1 MKFPLSWLNDYVDI
15 KDISAKDYAH
25 ALTMS
30 GSKVEGVENAGDE
43 IKNVVVGKLLDV
55 KKHQN
60 SDHLNICSVDI
71 GEAEPTQIVTGAQ
84 NIKTGDYVPVAKHN
98 SYLPGGIHITK
109 GKLRGEV
116 SNGMLCSYQELGLS
130 KEDVPYAAED
140 GILILPEPI
149 EPGKDITE
157 VFGLNEDVIEFEITS
172 NRPDC
177 FSVIG
182 LARET
187 AVTFGRPLDIKVPV
201 VKGGA
206 GNVNDMAKVT
216 VKDKDCLRYAA
227 RVIKNVKIGESPKWM
242 RDRLQLSG
250 IRSINNIVDITNYVL
265 LEYGQPMHAFNLE
278 DLEDGEIVVRKAENG
293 EKITTLDG
301 IERQL
306 DDSALVICDKHK
318 PVCVAGVMGG
328 ENSEVRETSNAILF
342 ECATFDGTSVRLTA
356 KKLGL
361 RTEAS
366 SRYEKGLDVNNVIPA
381 INRACEL
388 VEMLGA
394 GEVADEII
402 DVVNCDYKP
411 NVIELRP
418 EKINAFLGTDISR
431 EEMVKILTSLD
442 FEIVGND
449 IKVPSFRP
457 DVEREADVAEE
468 IARIYGY
475 NNITS
480 TPLRGETTK
489 GLKTRSQKVEDI
501 IHSAL
506 VAQGMYE
513 TMSFSFIGPKLF
525 NMINSNDEKLKKAV
539 VITNPLGEDTSIMRT
554 TLLPSLL
561 NTLAFNHSHRNES
574 AEIYEFANVYIA
586 QDGEKLPDEHKN
598 IALGMYGDY
607 DFYDL
612 KGIIENL
619 LSELKINGAEFVTCT
634 DNTTFHPGRCAKI
647 EKDGKTIGV
656 FGEVHPY
663 VAENFGIDR
672 KTYAAEL
679 DFNNLYELYSED
691 VKYKQLPKYPAV
703 TRDIAMLLD
712 DSINVYEIEKIIKKC
727 SGNILEGYKL
737 FDVYKGAQ
745 IPQGKKSVAYSVAF
759 RAEDRTLTDEEITE
773 VFNKI
778 LSKLEKELGAQLR

>member
-15 KDISAKDYAH
+15 KDIPAKEYAH
-25 ALTMS
+25 ELTMS

-71 GEAEPTQIVTGAQ
+71 GEEEPTQIVTGAQ

-98 SYLPGGIHITK
+98 SYLPGGVHITK
-109 GKLRGEV
+109 GKLRGEA
-116 SNGMLCSYQELGLS
+116 SNGMLCSYAELGLS
-130 KEDVPYAAED
+130 KEDVPYAADD

-149 EPGKDITE
+149 APGTDIKD
-157 VFGLNEDVIEFEITS
+157 VFGLDEDVIEFEITS

-187 AVTFGRPLDIKVPV
+187 AVTFGRPLNIKTPE

-206 GNVNDMAKVT
+206 GNVNDIAKVT

-242 RDRLQLSG
+242 KDRLQLSG

-278 DLEDGEIVVRKAENG
+278 DLEDGEIVVRKAEKG

-301 IERQL
+301 QERQL
-306 DDSALVICDKHK
+306 DESALLICDKHK

-342 ECATFDGTSVRLTA
+342 ESATFDGTSVRLTA

-381 INRACEL
+381 LNRACEL

-394 GEVADEII
+394 GKVADGII
-402 DVVNCDYKP
+402 DVVNCEYKP
-411 NVIELRP
+411 TVIELRP

-431 EEMVKILTSLD
+431 EEMVKILTDLD
-442 FEIVGND
+442 FEIDGNN
-449 IKVPSFRP
+449 IRVPSFRP

-475 NNITS
+475 NKIES
-480 TPLRGETTK
+480 TALRGETTK

-501 IHSAL
+501 IHSVL

-525 NMINSNDEKLKKAV
+525 DMINSNDEKLKKAV

-554 TLLPSLL
+554 TLLPSVL
-561 NTLAFNHSHRNES
+561 NTLSFNYARRNDS
-574 AEIYEFANVYIA
+574 AKIYEFANVYIPVE
-586 QDGEKLPDEHKN
+586 GEKLPDEHKN
-598 IALGMYGDY
+598 VVLGMYGDY
-607 DFYDL
+607 DFYDM
-612 KGIIENL
+612 KGIIEDL
-619 LSELKINGAEFVTCT
+619 LSVLKIKDAEYVTCT

-647 EKDGKTIGV
+647 EKDGRTIGV
-656 FGEVHPY
+656 FGEIHPY
-663 VAENFGIDR
+663 VSKNFGMDIR
-672 KTYAAEL
+672 VYAAEL
-679 DFNNLYELYSED
+679 DFNSLYEFYTED
-691 VKYKQLPKYPAV
+691 AKYKQLPKYPAV
-703 TRDIAMLLD
+703 SRDIAMLID

-745 IPQGKKSVAYSVAF
+745 IPKGKKSVAYSVTF
-759 RAEDRTLTDEEITE
+759 RADDRTLTDEEISE

-778 LSKLEKELGAQLR
+778 LAKLEKELNAQLR

>member
-71 GEAEPTQIVTGAQ
+71 GENEPTQIVTGAQ
-84 NIKTGDYVPVAKHN
+84 NIKVGDYVPVAKHN

-187 AVTFGRPLDIKVPV
+187 AVTFGRPLDIKTPI

-206 GNVNDMAKVT
+206 GDVSDIAKVT

-227 RVIKNVKIGESPKWM
+227 RVIKNVKIAESPKWM

-394 GEVADEII
+394 GEVADGII
-402 DVVNCDYKP
+402 DVVNCEYKP

-418 EKINAFLGTDISR
+418 EKINAFLGTDLSR
-431 EEMVKILTSLD
+431 EEMVKILTSLE
-442 FEIVGND
+442 FETDGNN

-489 GLKTRSQKVEDI
+489 GLKTRSQKVEDV

-574 AEIYEFANVYIA
+574 AKIYEFANVYIA
-586 QDGEKLPDEHKN
+586 KDGEKLPDEHKN
-598 IALGMYGDY
+598 IALGMYGGY

-619 LSELKINGAEFVTCT
+619 LSVLKIDDVEFLTCT

-647 EKDGKTIGV
+647 EKSGKTIGV
-656 FGEVHPY
+656 FGEIHPY
-663 VAENFGIDR
+663 VAENFGIDC

-679 DFNNLYELYSED
+679 DFNTLYELYSED

-703 TRDIAMLLD
+703 TRDMAMLLD
-712 DSINVYEIEKIIKKC
+712 DGINVYEIEKIIKKC

-745 IPQGKKSVAYSVAF
+745 IPHGKKSVAYSVTF
-759 RAEDRTLTDEEITE
+759 RAEDRTLTDDEITE

>member
-187 AVTFGRPLDIKVPV
+187 AVTFGRPLDIKAPV

-206 GNVNDMAKVT
+206 GNVNDIAKVT

-394 GEVADEII
+394 GEVADGII

-442 FEIVGND
+442 FEIEGND

-506 VAQGMYE
+506 IAQGMYE

-619 LSELKINGAEFVTCT
+619 LSELKINDAEFVTCT

-679 DFNNLYELYSED
+679 DFNTLYELYSED

>member
-15 KDISAKDYAH
+15 KDITAKEYAH
-25 ALTMS
+25 ELTMS

-71 GEAEPTQIVTGAQ
+71 GEEEPTQIVTGAQ

-98 SYLPGGIHITK
+98 SYLPGGVHITK
-109 GKLRGEV
+109 GKLRGEA
-116 SNGMLCSYQELGLS
+116 SNGMLCSYAELGLS
-130 KEDVPYAAED
+130 KEDVPYAADD

-149 EPGKDITE
+149 APGTDIKD
-157 VFGLNEDVIEFEITS
+157 VFGLDEDVIEFEITS

-187 AVTFGRPLDIKVPV
+187 AVTFGRPLNIKIPE

-206 GNVNDMAKVT
+206 GNVSDIAKVT

-242 RDRLQLSG
+242 KDRLQLSG

-278 DLEDGEIVVRKAENG
+278 DLEDGEIVVRKAEKG

-301 IERQL
+301 QERQL
-306 DDSALVICDKHK
+306 DESALLICDKHK

-342 ECATFDGTSVRLTA
+342 ESATFDGTSVRLTA

-381 INRACEL
+381 LNRACEL

-394 GEVADEII
+394 GKVADGII
-402 DVVNCDYKP
+402 DVVNCEYKP
-411 NVIELRP
+411 TVIELRP

-431 EEMVKILTSLD
+431 EEMVKILTDLD
-442 FEIVGND
+442 FEIDGNN
-449 IKVPSFRP
+449 IRVPSFRP

-475 NNITS
+475 NKIES
-480 TPLRGETTK
+480 TALRGETTK

-501 IHSAL
+501 IHSVL

-525 NMINSNDEKLKKAV
+525 DMINSNDEKLKKAV

-554 TLLPSLL
+554 TLLPSVL
-561 NTLAFNHSHRNES
+561 NTLSFNYARRNDS
-574 AEIYEFANVYIA
+574 AKIYEFANVYIPVE
-586 QDGEKLPDEHKN
+586 GEKLPDEHKN
-598 IALGMYGDY
+598 VVLGMYGDY
-607 DFYDL
+607 DFYDM
-612 KGIIENL
+612 KGIIEDL
-619 LSELKINGAEFVTCT
+619 LSVLKIKDAEYVTCT

-647 EKDGKTIGV
+647 VKDGRTIGV
-656 FGEVHPY
+656 FGEIHPY
-663 VAENFGIDR
+663 VSKNFGMDIR
-672 KTYAAEL
+672 VYAAEL
-679 DFNNLYELYSED
+679 DFNSLYEFYTED
-691 VKYKQLPKYPAV
+691 AKYKQLPKYPAV
-703 TRDIAMLLD
+703 SRDIAMLID

-745 IPQGKKSVAYSVAF
+745 IPKGKKSVAYSVTF
-759 RAEDRTLTDEEITE
+759 RADDRTLTDEEISE

-778 LSKLEKELGAQLR
+778 LAKLEKELNAQLR

>member
-15 KDISAKDYAH
+15 KDIPAKEYAH
-25 ALTMS
+25 ELTMS

-71 GEAEPTQIVTGAQ
+71 GEEEPTQIVTGAQ

-98 SYLPGGIHITK
+98 SYLPGGVHITK
-109 GKLRGEV
+109 GKLRGEA
-116 SNGMLCSYQELGLS
+116 SNGMLCSYAELGLS
-130 KEDVPYAAED
+130 KEDVPYAADD

-149 EPGKDITE
+149 APGTDIKD
-157 VFGLNEDVIEFEITS
+157 VFGLDEDVIEFEITS

-187 AVTFGRPLDIKVPV
+187 AVTFGRPLNIKTPE

-206 GNVNDMAKVT
+206 GNVNDIAKVT

-242 RDRLQLSG
+242 KDRLQLSG

-278 DLEDGEIVVRKAENG
+278 DLEDGEIVVRKAEKG

-301 IERQL
+301 QERQL
-306 DDSALVICDKHK
+306 DESALLICDKHK

-342 ECATFDGTSVRLTA
+342 ESATFDGTSVRLTA

-381 INRACEL
+381 LNRACEL

-394 GEVADEII
+394 GKVTDGII
-402 DVVNCDYKP
+402 DVVNCEYKP
-411 NVIELRP
+411 TVIELRP

-431 EEMVKILTSLD
+431 EEMVKILTDLD
-442 FEIVGND
+442 FEIDGNN
-449 IKVPSFRP
+449 IRVPSFRP

-475 NNITS
+475 NKIES
-480 TPLRGETTK
+480 TALRGETTK

-501 IHSAL
+501 IHSVL

-525 NMINSNDEKLKKAV
+525 DMINSNDEKLKKAV

-554 TLLPSLL
+554 TLLPSVL
-561 NTLAFNHSHRNES
+561 NTLSFNYARRNDS
-574 AEIYEFANVYIA
+574 AKIYEFANVYIPVE
-586 QDGEKLPDEHKN
+586 GEKLPDEHKN
-598 IALGMYGDY
+598 VVLGMYGDY
-607 DFYDL
+607 DFYDM
-612 KGIIENL
+612 KGIIEDL
-619 LSELKINGAEFVTCT
+619 LSVLKIKDAEYVTCT

-647 EKDGKTIGV
+647 EKDGRTIGV
-656 FGEVHPY
+656 FGEIHPY
-663 VAENFGIDR
+663 VSKNFGMDIR
-672 KTYAAEL
+672 VYVAEL
-679 DFNNLYELYSED
+679 DFNSLYEFYTED
-691 VKYKQLPKYPAV
+691 AKYKQLPKYPAV
-703 TRDIAMLLD
+703 SRDIAMLID

-745 IPQGKKSVAYSVAF
+745 IPKGKKSVAYSVTF
-759 RAEDRTLTDEEITE
+759 RADDRTLTDEEISE

-778 LSKLEKELGAQLR
+778 LAKLEKELNAQLR